1 MSQNDDDGN
10 FDTPPGTPF
19 HTPLHTPRQATSD
32 YSDQVDKQIDL
43 DEQDKINME
52 NRKQQELDRIK
63 QETSQHLSELQPNI
77 PDINTQA
84 NDSVRS
90 VFKLAYEN
98 ARLRGSVPKEQ
109 VLVEDE
115 SVFKSA
121 YKNARLRGSVRPS
134 GSEKVIVKDE
144 VEK

>member
-1 MSQNDDDGN
+1 MDE
-10 FDTPPGTPF
+10 
-19 HTPLHTPRQATSD
+19 LD
-32 YSDQVDKQIDL
+32 Y
-43 DEQDKINME
+43 INMI
-52 NRKQQELDRIK
+52 NRQQQELDRIK

-77 PDINTQA
+77 PDDNTQA

-98 ARLRGSVPKEQ
+98 ARLRGSVRPSGSEQ

-121 YKNARLRGSVRPS
+121 YKNARLRGSVPKP
-134 GSEKVIVKDE
+134 ETEQVIVKDE
-144 VEK
+144 DKNNRDKKTTWELTKTRN